1 MYHDNIG
8 DLLAEMI
15 LILTS
20 RFREE
25 VARGMEESAVEVLKK
40 NNEPYEIIEVGGAVE
55 LPLAAQHFIRTR
67 KPDGVIA
74 LGCVIKGETDHYDWV
89 WKSCMQG
96 LTRVALDESTP
107 IMHGI
112 QISHSLELAM
122 ERRHKGA
129 EYADTALKM
138 KSLLKT

>member
-1 MYHDNIG
+1 MHNDNID
-8 DLLAEMI
+8 DLFENMI

-25 VARGMEESAVEVLKK
+25 VARGMEESAIEVLEK
-40 NNEPYEIIEVGGAVE
+40 NNEPYEIIDVGGAVE
-55 LPLAAQHFIRTR
+55 LPLAAQYFIRTR

-89 WKSCMQG
+89 WKSCMEG

-112 QISHSLELAM
+112 QVSHSLELAM
-122 ERRHKGA
+122 ERRSKGA
-129 EYADTALKM
+129 EYAETALKM
-138 KSLLKT
+138 KSLLKK

>member
-1 MYHDNIG
+1 MP
-8 DLLAEMI
+8 AMI

-25 VARGMEESAVEVLKK
+25 VARGMEESAIEILKK
-40 NNEPYEIIEVGGAVE
+40 AGEPYEIIEVGGAIE

-89 WKSCMQG
+89 WKSCMEG

-112 QISHSLELAM
+112 QVAHSLDLAM
-122 ERRHKGA
+122 ERQNKGA
-129 EYADTALKM
+129 EYAETILKM
-138 KSLLKT
+138 KKLLQS

>member
-1 MYHDNIG
+1 MP
-8 DLLAEMI
+8 AMI

-25 VARGMEESAVEVLKK
+25 VARGMEESASKVLEKAG
-40 NNEPYEIIEVGGAVE
+40 EPYEIIEVGGAVE

-89 WKSCMQG
+89 WKSCMEG
-96 LTRVALDESTP
+96 LTRVTLDESTP
-107 IMHGI
+107 IMHGV
-112 QISHSLELAM
+112 QVAHSLDLAM
-122 ERRHKGA
+122 ERRSKGA
-129 EYADTALKM
+129 EYAETVLKM
-138 KSLLKT
+138 KKLLQS

>member
-1 MYHDNIG
+1 
-8 DLLAEMI
+8 MI

-25 VARGMEESAVEVLKK
+25 VARGMEESASKVLEKAG
-40 NNEPYEIIEVGGAVE
+40 EPYEIIEVGGAVE

-89 WKSCMQG
+89 WKSCMEG
-96 LTRVALDESTP
+96 LTRVTLDESTP
-107 IMHGI
+107 IMHGV
-112 QISHSLELAM
+112 QVAHSLDLAM
-122 ERRHKGA
+122 ERRSKGA
-129 EYADTALKM
+129 EYAETVLKM
-138 KSLLKT
+138 KKLLQS

>member
-1 MYHDNIG
+1 
-8 DLLAEMI
+8 MI

-25 VARGMEESAVEVLKK
+25 VARGMEQSAIEVLEKAG
-40 NNEPYEIIEVGGAVE
+40 EPYEVIEVGGAVE
-55 LPLAAQHFIRTR
+55 LPLCAQHFIRSK

-74 LGCVIKGETDHYDWV
+74 LGCVIKGETDHYEWV
-89 WKSCMQG
+89 WKSCMEG

-107 IMHGI
+107 IMHGV
-112 QISHSLELAM
+112 QVAHSLDLAI

-129 EYADTALKM
+129 EYAETVLKM
-138 KSLLKT
+138 KNLLKS